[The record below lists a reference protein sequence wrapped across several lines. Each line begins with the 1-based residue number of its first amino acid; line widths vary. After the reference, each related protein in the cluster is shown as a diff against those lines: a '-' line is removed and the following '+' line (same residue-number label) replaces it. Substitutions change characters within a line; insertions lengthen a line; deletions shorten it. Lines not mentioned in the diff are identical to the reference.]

1 MRTATVRMSA
11 GEGHR
16 PGETVKASR
25 ICLAIV
31 LAMSS
36 VALQAQNLPRPR
48 EFYFDDDASVA
59 RPIVL
64 IEQAGDGLADE
75 LVKAIERGR
84 KPIEATAQLAH
95 IAMESDRL
103 ELGKSLYQQAL
114 AKTQARTAL
123 GRSVRWN
130 FAWDLFR
137 KGDAEAALQHWRELA
152 ADSIGEPSWI
162 PPTLALALWT
172 QGHREEAVR
181 WYAAAVRTEPDL
193 WNDPVNFAQL
203 LPAWQEQERSTL
215 AQVQAAWQAAP
226 PAWP

>member
-1 MRTATVRMSA
+1 MKTF
-11 GEGHR
+11 
-16 PGETVKASR
+16 K
-25 ICLAIV
+25 IV
-31 LAMSS
+31 VAMILAMGSIS
-36 VALQAQNLPRPR
+36 AQAQNLPKPK
-48 EFYFDDDASVA
+48 EFYFGDDANVA

-64 IEQAGDGLADE
+64 IENSGDGLADE
-75 LVKAIERGR
+75 LVRAMERGR
-84 KPIEATAQLAH
+84 KPVEATAQLAH
-95 IAMESDRL
+95 LAMDSGRL
-103 ELGKSLYQQAL
+103 ELGKSLYQQAIEK
-114 AKTQARTAL
+114 AQARTAL

-130 FAWDLFR
+130 YAWDLFR
-137 KGDAEAALQHWRELA
+137 KGEAEAALEHWRALT

-172 QGHREEAVR
+172 QGRKDEAVR

-193 WNDPVNFAQL
+193 WSDPANFVQL